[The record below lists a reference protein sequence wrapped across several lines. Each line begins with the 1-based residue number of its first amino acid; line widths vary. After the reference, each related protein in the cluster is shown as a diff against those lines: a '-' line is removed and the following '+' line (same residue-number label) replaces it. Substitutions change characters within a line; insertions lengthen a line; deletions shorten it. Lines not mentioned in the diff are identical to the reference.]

1 MNWLDIGILI
11 IVGVSAFMGLKIGL
25 IRAGFTALGIF
36 VGSVLGGQLSD
47 DIAGMFSNIDSDS
60 AVATVV
66 SYAIT
71 ISICLTVASVAS
83 TIIRKVVYV
92 LLMGWADKLAGVALG
107 VVSGGV
113 ISAEVVVGMAN
124 LTDSSEV
131 GDEHAG
137 RVLGSTLDTEDAKK
151 RLENGLTKSSQ
162 VETFIDVIDIVP
174 AGTLWFVP
182 TNFKGALDVLSQ
194 RKSTIGG

>member
-1 MNWLDIGILI
+1 
-11 IVGVSAFMGLKIGL
+11 L

-36 VGSVLGGQLSD
+36 VDSVLGGQLSD

-66 SYAIT
+66 SYAII

-92 LLMGWADKLAGVALG
+92 LLMGWTDKLAGVALGVALG

-113 ISAEVVVGMAN
+113 ISAAIVMGMAN
-124 LTDSSEV
+124 LTYSSEV

-137 RVLGSTLDTEDAKK
+137 GVLGSTLDTEDAKK
-151 RLENGLTKSSQ
+151 RLENGLTKSSL

>member
-36 VGSVLGGQLSD
+36 VDSVLGGQLSD

-66 SYAIT
+66 SYAII

-92 LLMGWADKLAGVALG
+92 LLMGWTDKLAGVALG

-113 ISAEVVVGMAN
+113 ISAAIVMGMAN
-124 LTDSSEV
+124 LTYSSEV

-151 RLENGLTKSSQ
+151 RLENGLTKSSL

-182 TNFKGALDVLSQ
+182 TSFKGALDVLSQ